1 MTMAVVTMKGSTTTT
16 GREYFSPTVMLWLI
30 ASLLIPSTSWA
41 MPVQISINQVG
52 MENQHLF
59 FATDLVLLTMDK
71 PNDPVVPCI
80 ERSRMFVRAP
90 RRRVR
95 TWYCSKAQWIDLML
109 CLFHSFA
116 QQHLYHYPLHCFN
129 DTTTPTKT
137 VST

>member
-1 MTMAVVTMKGSTTTT
+1 MKASRSMTMAVVTMKGSTTTT

-30 ASLLIPSTSWA
+30 GSLLVPSTSWA

-52 MENQHLF
+52 MEESTFVFRHRSC
-59 FATDLVLLTMDK
+59 LLTMDK
-71 PNDPVVPCI
+71 HNDPVVPCI

-109 CLFHSFA
+109 CCVSF
-116 QQHLYHYPLHCFN
+116 FR
-129 DTTTPTKT
+129 
-137 VST
+137 STASSLSFTSSLL